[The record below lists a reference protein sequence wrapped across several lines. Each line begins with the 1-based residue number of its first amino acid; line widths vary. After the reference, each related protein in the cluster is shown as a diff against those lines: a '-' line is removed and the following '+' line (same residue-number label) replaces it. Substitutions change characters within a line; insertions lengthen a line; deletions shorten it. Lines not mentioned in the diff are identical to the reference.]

1 MSKLHDDLANPHGF
15 DLQVLAIQNTEK
27 IQPRK
32 ASILDEIE
40 EDP

>member
-1 MSKLHDDLANPHGF
+1 MMTLLIPMVLIYK
-15 DLQVLAIQNTEK
+15 VLALQNTEK